1 MTQNKGFIIYE
12 GASPIDP
19 ETEIVMIAIM
29 QSGNSKTGN
38 MIQTY
43 ILVKDTDP
51 REASKTGLDY
61 AICGNCPHRGQPTN
75 DPGRK
80 LAINRTCYVNIG
92 QGVLIV
98 WKQYKKGAYEKVTG
112 HIDIAR
118 IGKGRNIRLG
128 TYGDPALI
136 PGYIWDSLLTYS
148 TGRTGYTHQA
158 TEPGAF
164 VRPDLTMISADSYQ
178 AAQAAWKQGYRTFR
192 TVPIKEST
200 SATLAQI
207 DKANETLCPASE
219 EAGKKVDCNK
229 CKLCSGSMI
238 KAKNIVIPLHDTKS
252 NSIKRRQTLQMKG
265 A

>member
-1 MTQNKGFIIYE
+1 MAQNKGYVIYE
-12 GASPIDP
+12 GASPVDP
-19 ETEIVMIAIM
+19 DTEITVIAIM

-38 MIQTY
+38 MVQTY

-61 AICGNCPHRGQPTN
+61 AICGNCQHRGQAHN
-75 DPGRK
+75 DPSKK
-80 LAINRTCYVNIG
+80 LAKNRTCYVNIG

-98 WKQYKKGAYEKVTG
+98 WKQYKKGAYPKIEG
-112 HIDIAR
+112 HQAIAE
-118 IGKGRNIRLG
+118 IGRGRVVRLG
-128 TYGDPALI
+128 TYGDPAMVQ
-136 PGYIWDSLLTYS
+136 GFIWDSLLTYA
-148 TGRTGYTHQA
+148 TGRTGYTHQSDQ
-158 TEPGAF
+158 PGAY
-164 VRPDLTMISADSYQ
+164 VRPDITMVSADTYQ
-178 AAQAAWKQGYRTFR
+178 AAQAAWAQGFRTFR

-219 EAGKKVDCNK
+219 EAGKRVQCEN

-252 NSIKRRQTLQMKG
+252 NSIKRRQNLHIQG